1 MPFDFKTRNITLGVL
16 MDPIPFILITEYIEL
31 FKLLKVTGL
40 CESGGMAKCAVSQ
53 SEVKVDGEVE
63 TRKACK
69 IRRGQRVEFGGET
82 IVVQ

>member
-1 MPFDFKTRNITLGVL
+1 MNPISFVL
-16 MDPIPFILITEYIEL
+16 TTEYIEL

-53 SEVKVDGEVE
+53 SEVKVDGQVE

-69 IRRGQRVEFGGET
+69 IRRGQRVEFSGQT
-82 IVVQ
+82 IYVK

>member
-1 MPFDFKTRNITLGVL
+1 MEEISFTLTGE
-16 MDPIPFILITEYIEL
+16 FIEL

-53 SEVKVDGEVE
+53 SAVKVDGQVE
-63 TRKACK
+63 LRKACK
-69 IRRGQRVEFGGET
+69 IRKGQRVEYAGET

>member
-1 MPFDFKTRNITLGVL
+1 MEEISFTLKAE
-16 MDPIPFILITEYIEL
+16 FIEL

-53 SEVKVDGEVE
+53 SAVKVDGLVE
-63 TRKACK
+63 LRKACK
-69 IRRGQRVEFGGET
+69 IRQGQRVEYAGET

>member
-1 MPFDFKTRNITLGVL
+1 MGPISFVL
-16 MDPIPFILITEYIEL
+16 TTEYIEL

-40 CESGGMAKCAVSQ
+40 CESGGIAKCAVSQ
-53 SEVKVDGEVE
+53 SEVKVDGQVE

-69 IRRGQRVEFGGET
+69 VRRGQRVEFGGQT

>member
-1 MPFDFKTRNITLGVL
+1 

-40 CESGGMAKCAVSQ
+40 CESGGMAKCVVSQ

-69 IRRGQRVEFGGET
+69 IRRGQRVEFSGET